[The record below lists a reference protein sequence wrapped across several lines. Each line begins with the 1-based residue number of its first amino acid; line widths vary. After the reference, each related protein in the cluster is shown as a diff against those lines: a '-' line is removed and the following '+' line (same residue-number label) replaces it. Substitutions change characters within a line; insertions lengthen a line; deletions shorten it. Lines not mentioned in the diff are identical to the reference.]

1 MVARLNF
8 VSHFVILFKC
18 SKECVYIY
26 KEEKK
31 KAESVRSKN
40 YFYICSSIFIQSI
53 LFSFVDTSR
62 SVFKYIITILKIV
75 QITSLKFRIL
85 FPPYLIISINPRAIE
100 FKFFL
105 PKYYELLHE
114 LVYFLRFAPS
124 IPKLPGN
131 NGCKL
136 RKNFSAC
143 PLDEAPLPTLW
154 KRIIVKGSTSVN
166 SWGCTCKLS
175 TTCLTWS

>member
-1 MVARLNF
+1 M
-8 VSHFVILFKC
+8 C
-18 SKECVYIY
+18 IY
-26 KEEKK
+26 KEKSEKYSL
-31 KAESVRSKN
+31 EELFLYICV
-40 YFYICSSIFIQSI
+40 YFYICVTLQETSSIKIPRLSFNST
-53 LFSFVDTSR
+53 LFFDTSR
-62 SVFKYIITILKIV
+62 SIFKHIIYNNNSKNTPNNLP
-75 QITSLKFRIL
+75 QIQNFISSIS
-85 FPPYLIISINPRAIE
+85 YHSINPRAIE

-105 PKYYELLHE
+105 PPYYELLHE

-124 IPKLPGN
+124 ILKLPGN
-131 NGCKL
+131 NGRKL

>member
-1 MVARLNF
+1 MC
-8 VSHFVILFKC
+8 I
-18 SKECVYIY
+18 YI
-26 KEEKK
+26 KK
-31 KAESVRSKN
+31 KRKKRKVFARR
-40 YFYICSSIFIQSI
+40 IIFIFVPR
-53 LFSFVDTSR
+53 FSFNLSYSPLSTSR
-62 SVFKYIITILKIV
+62 SVFKYIITILKIL